1 MTSTQLFHEPA
12 VQTGDLFPQDDLLRR
27 FVRVHNFIYAND
39 GLSSQQALEEIVKL
53 LFVKLYDEHHSKEKP
68 YPAIPKYNQVIDLVS
83 QVKKEYSTV
92 FEKDEKLRL
101 SKKTLQY
108 VLNQIWPISIVNS
121 STDAKGLAF
130 QKFLSHCEK
139 DGRGQFFT
147 PKPVVDFC
155 VDIIDPKFGELI
167 IDPAC
172 GSGGFLLSILR
183 KILEDTP
190 KDKVEEIIKNNI
202 FGCDINSSA
211 ARIAGMRLLLEANEK
226 INIYCTNAIDNI
238 EAFSASVPES
248 MCSLLDGG
256 FDVVLT
262 NPPFGTAGKIIDVN
276 ILRHFELGYKWILQ
290 NGIYSKS
297 STMSKGQPA
306 EVLFIERCLQLLKD
320 GGRMGIVLPNGF
332 FENPSLGY
340 LRAYVRRQAKI
351 LSIVSLPQETFI
363 PYGTG
368 VKTSLLFLQKQEC
381 GHSDRDTVF
390 FGSVRKVG
398 YRGNKF
404 GSPLFKRDAHGKI
417 RVDAA
422 DQSVLEEDFSEV
434 VFEYRKFLSGGDVKS
449 ARAFSGKL
457 MKVDYRWDSK
467 FYEPRYRQVV
477 SRLSKGGAIRLCDIA
492 DVVRTKFRRSDI
504 RGMVRYIELSDVNI
518 DFLEIANATEHLV
531 GDLPSR
537 ASYMLKAGD
546 IVTAVAG
553 NSVGTRKHAT
563 AMIGE
568 EYEECVC
575 SNGFRVLRNFRID
588 PYFLLFFMR
597 TDWFLDQMYMY
608 RTGATIPNVSDA
620 DFGQILIMIPK
631 EAEMGRISSEVRKS
645 LELRDR
651 ARRTFAQIKL

>member
-1 MTSTQLFHEPA
+1 MTSTRLFHEPA
-12 VQTGDLFPQDDLLRR
+12 VQTGDLLPQDDLLRR

-53 LFVKLYDEHHSKEKP
+53 LFVKIYDEHNPEKRP
-68 YPAIPKYNQVIDLVS
+68 YAAIPKCAQVVDLFS

-92 FEKDEKLRL
+92 FAKDEKLRL
-101 SKKTLQY
+101 SKKSLQY
-108 VLNQIWPISIVNS
+108 VLNQIWPILIVNS
-121 STDAKGLAF
+121 SIDAKGLAF

-172 GSGGFLLSILR
+172 GSGGFLLSVLR

-190 KDKVEEIIKNNI
+190 KAKVEEIIKNNI
-202 FGCDINSSA
+202 FGCDISSSA

-226 INIYCTNAIDNI
+226 VNIHCTNAIDHI
-238 EAFSASVPES
+238 EAFSVSVTAS
-248 MCSLLDGG
+248 MRSLLDGG

-262 NPPFGTAGKIIDVN
+262 NPPFGTAGKIIDAN
-276 ILRHFELGYKWILQ
+276 ILRHFEFGYKWVFH

-306 EVLFIERCLQLLKD
+306 EVLFVERCLQLLKD

-340 LRAYVRRQAKI
+340 LRAYVRWQAKI

-381 GHSDRDTVF
+381 GHRDRDTVF
-390 FGSVRKVG
+390 FGSVRKIG

-404 GSPLFKRDAHGKI
+404 GSPLFKRDAHGKT
-417 RVDAA
+417 
-422 DQSVLEEDFSEV
+422 DQLVLEEDFSEV
-434 VFEYRKFLSGGDVKS
+434 VLEYRKFLSGGDVKS

-457 MKVDYRWDSK
+457 MKVGGRWDSK
-467 FYEPRYRQVV
+467 FYEPRYR
-477 SRLSKGGAIRLCDIA
+477 RIISKLAEDGAIQLCDVA
-492 DVVRTKFRRSDI
+492 DVVRTKFRRGEI
-504 RGMVRYIELSDVNI
+504 REMVRYIELSDVNI
-518 DFLEIANATEHLV
+518 DFLEIANSTEYLV

-537 ASYMLKAGD
+537 ASYMLKTGD

-568 EYEECVC
+568 EYEECIC

-608 RTGATIPNVSDA
+608 RTGAAIPNVSDA

-631 EAEMGRISSEVRKS
+631 ETEIGRISSEVRKS
-645 LELRDR
+645 IELRDS